1 MNNNLINLESI
12 ELLDAINQRGSYEKA
27 AEHLNKAT
35 SAISY
40 GVKKLEDQLDITV
53 FQRQG
58 RRSVLTPAGRII
70 LEEGKKIINS
80 SVLLKE
86 EAQRIAT
93 GWEPRLRIA
102 LESMLNHQVF
112 FKALSEFMQ
121 DHEKLEVDISESVL
135 NGGWEALE
143 QDRVD
148 LLVGVPGPAPL
159 QKGFKTI
166 SMGQTDLVPVIS
178 SIHPLAKLAGDRD
191 ALVSVLP
198 KLRRV
203 VMHDTSIASTFH
215 NAGLSLGKNILYVQ
229 TIDQKID
236 AQLSGLGIG
245 HLPRYRIQSYLDSGR
260 FIELNMDNSSRENFL
275 AWKSCNKGKALKS
288 FSSILAAKNWEI

>member
-102 LESMLNHQVF
+102 LESMLNHQAF

-178 SIHPLAKLAGDRD
+178 STHPLAKLAGDRD

-260 FIELNMDNSSRENFL
+260 FIELNMDNSNRENFL

-288 FSSILAAKNWEI
+288 FSNILAAKNWEI

>member
-102 LESMLNHQVF
+102 LESMLNHQAF

-178 SIHPLAKLAGDRD
+178 STHPLAKLAGDRD

-215 NAGLSLGKNILYVQ
+215 KAGLSLGKNILYVQ

-288 FSSILAAKNWEI
+288 FINILAAKNWEI